1 MIKFKFLKN
10 IGQFKHATG
19 GTNLDPEKFTLIHA
33 ENGRGKTTLAAVL
46 RSLASGDASPIL
58 ERQRLGSQGQPHIAL
73 TCVGSTS
80 DMVFQNGTWNRT
92 LPEIKVF
99 DDTFV
104 DENVYSG
111 MDVEAR
117 HRQNLHELIL
127 GEQGVALNGTLQE
140 LVSRIDGHN
149 AALAEKAGRLPED
162 IRDGLSVDEFCRLP
176 EIADIDNI
184 IEEKELALSAA
195 ENQDS
200 IRTAS
205 TFNAISMPTFD
216 IEGIR
221 EILLTDL
228 PDLDE
233 TAAAQVLAHIQGL
246 GENGESWVAEGLNGV
261 SDDTDKP
268 CPFCGQSLEGLE
280 LINHYRAYFSRSYS
294 QLKSDVA
301 EMLRNINDTHA
312 HSVQM
317 AFVQSVVAANQ
328 KQQFWAGYCD
338 VPPIE
343 LDTESITL
351 DWNAAKELVDLMLSE
366 KRAAPLDRVEVSQEA
381 IDLLVTFN
389 AHRSAIDTVNAML
402 TNSNELIN
410 IVKERAATANA
421 GDIRAILNR
430 LRATKARF
438 SEEFAPLCE
447 DYMQEQV
454 AKALTE
460 AERTQARNDLDD
472 YRTNIFPTMESGV
485 NNYLQRFNAGFR
497 IGSLEPSNIGRGS
510 GSSCTYNV
518 IINNEPVAVRG
529 APGAENQP
537 SFRNSMSAGDR
548 NTLALAL
555 FFSSLDENPNL
566 ADAIIVIDDPVSS
579 LDDHRSQTT
588 FETIRNLRDHVEQ
601 VIVLSH
607 NKRFLCNI
615 WDKLNGRN
623 CLPLEIAQS
632 GAESKIRSWN
642 VSQDTITEHDLRQV
656 QLREYATNQ
665 SGNRRQVAMAIRL
678 HLEGYLRV
686 ACAGDY
692 QPGDLLGAFVD
703 KCRDRIGNPD
713 EILDSRT
720 AQELEELKDYGNL
733 FHHDTNPASETEQ
746 INATQ
751 LLGFVKRT
759 LVFVGPPKV

>member
-80 DMVFQNGTWNRT
+80 DVVFQNGTWNRT
-92 LPEIKVF
+92 LPEITVF
-99 DDTFV
+99 DDIFV

-111 MDVEAR
+111 LDVESR

-127 GEQGVALNGTLQE
+127 GDQGVALNRTLQGI
-140 LVSRIDGHN
+140 VSRIEEHR
-149 AALAEKAGRLPED
+149 AALNEKAALLSPD
-162 IRDGLSVDEFCRLP
+162 IRGGLSVDEFCDLP
-176 EIADIDNI
+176 EVNDIDDS
-184 IEEKELALSAA
+184 IEEMEQGLSAA
-195 ENQDS
+195 ENQDD
-200 IRTAS
+200 IRAKRE
-205 TFNAISMPTFD
+205 FNTISMPTID
-216 IEGIR
+216 IEGLR
-221 EILLTDL
+221 KILLTDL

-233 TAAAQVLAHIQGL
+233 AAATQVLTHIQGL
-246 GENGESWVAEGLNGV
+246 GENGEPWVAEGLDGV
-261 SDDTDKP
+261 SDDGAGA

-280 LINHYRAYFSRSYS
+280 LINHYRAYFSLSYS

-301 EMLRNINDTHA
+301 EMLQNINDTHDDKA
-312 HSVQM
+312 HLALERAVTT
-317 AFVQSVVAANQ
+317 AKQS
-328 KQQFWAGYCD
+328 QQFWVKYRD
-338 VPPIE
+338 VPPVA
-343 LDTESITL
+343 LDTESIIL
-351 DWNAAKELVDLMLSE
+351 DWTAAKESVAAVLSE
-366 KRAAPLDRVEVSQEA
+366 KQAAPLERVPINQEA
-381 IDLLVTFN
+381 IDLLSTFD
-389 AHRSAIDTVNAML
+389 AHGSAIDAVNDTL
-402 TNSNELIN
+402 IKSNELIRL
-410 IVKERAATANA
+410 VKERAETANSEEL
-421 GDIRAILNR
+421 RAELNR
-430 LRATKARF
+430 LRATKTRF
-438 SEEFAPLCE
+438 SEEVAPLCE
-447 DYMQEQV
+447 DYLQEQHS
-454 AKALTE
+454 LTLAQ
-460 AERTQARNDLDD
+460 AERTRARAALDD
-472 YRTNIFPTMESGV
+472 YRSNIFPRMEAGV

-497 IGSLEPSNIGRGS
+497 IGTLAPSNIGRGT
-510 GSSCTYNV
+510 GSSCSYNV
-518 IINNEPVAVRG
+518 IINNESVAVRSANSAHVG
-529 APGAENQP
+529 P
-537 SFRNSMSAGDR
+537 SFRNSVSAGDR

-703 KCRDRIGNPD
+703 KCRDRIGSSD
-713 EILDSRT
+713 EILGFQDSSRVRR
-720 AQELEELKDYGNL
+720 AKRLW
-733 FHHDTNPASETEQ
+733 
-746 INATQ
+746 Q
-751 LLGFVKRT
+751 LVPSRYESSA
-759 LVFVGPPKV
+759 